1 MDLKKAIRKSKMVI
15 VYLLVMVLA
24 VIYVNTYLIAVLA
37 RVINVQNILFGISV
51 VKAVY
56 LYNTKLAVSIYAL
69 EFAGVLYLSV
79 NKAEYNSKLV
89 EITPDIHTPAVAGE
103 NQCGS
108 ARWLPKKEYD
118 KAFCYVI
125 LPKDV
130 KLEDLKNLNITKG
143 GCVIGKED
151 TKEGEKI
158 YYIDTDTHSL
168 IVGATR
174 SGKTRCLVLQTIAL
188 LGAAGESIV
197 VTDVKGELLDYI
209 RPYLEEL
216 DYDVKVI
223 DYDEPLY
230 SDLWN
235 YLQVIIDYVDAD
247 DLPAA
252 IDATWDLTS
261 QLVGE
266 AKGEKIWNDG
276 EASMIAAGIMA
287 VVWDNRFGNKKKYR
301 NLANVYYFLVNM
313 CKPVGRI
320 LPLQVYVS
328 KLPENHPA
336 KVLLGVSDVAPS
348 KTRGSFYTSAL
359 MTLKLFTN
367 PYIANMSTASS
378 FNPADLGKKKMALFI
393 VLPDDRLT
401 YHQLATL
408 LVSQTNTILSKEAK
422 RQGGR
427 LQNRVNFMCEEL
439 GNFSKIEGFTQMLT
453 VDGGKGIR
461 FNLFIQDFAQIEK
474 VYEKTGLRT
483 IRSNCETWI
492 YLQSDDPET
501 LKEISDKLDKYTTKS
516 WSTSAN
522 QNSGKTT
529 VSSTGSSNNLV
540 GRELLTPGE
549 VKKIKRPYLLVTS
562 RNDPAMMTCPDLSQW
577 QFNELFGMG
586 DEEWNRKLRMERR
599 AQRKKRELSGTIDY
613 WDITQVIISQIK
625 HKQALMEAEKKLA
638 AEKALEEQEQ
648 ESQKEEE

>member
-1 MDLKKAIRKSKMVI
+1 MDIRKAIKKSKMVL
-15 VYLLVMVLA
+15 VYLLVMVLV

-37 RVINVQNILFGISV
+37 RLINVRTVLFGMSV
-51 VKAVY
+51 IKAVY
-56 LYNTKLAVSIYAL
+56 LNNTRLAVSIYAL
-69 EFAGVLYLSV
+69 EFAGVLYLSM
-79 NKAEYNSKLV
+79 NKATYNTKLV

-108 ARWLPKKEYD
+108 ARWLPKKDYD
-118 KAFCYVI
+118 KAFKYII
-125 LPKDV
+125 LPRNV
-130 KLEDLKNLNITKG
+130 TLEKLIEMDIVEG
-143 GCVIGKED
+143 GCVVGKED

-174 SGKTRCLVLQTIAL
+174 SGKTRCLVLQTIGL
-188 LGAAGESIV
+188 LGLAGESIV
-197 VTDVKGELLDYI
+197 VTDVKGELLDYT
-209 RPYLEEL
+209 RPYLEAL
-216 DYDVKVI
+216 GYDVKVI

-235 YLQVIIDYVDAD
+235 YLQVIIDYVDVN

-287 VVWDNRFGNKKKYR
+287 VVWDNRFGNRRKYR

-313 CKPVGRI
+313 CKPIGRI
-320 LPLQVYVS
+320 MPLQVYVA

-336 KVLLGVSDVAPS
+336 KTLLGVSDVAPS

-378 FNPADLGKKKMALFI
+378 FDPADLGKKKMALFI

-540 GRELLTPGE
+540 ARELLTPGE

-562 RNDPAMMTCPDLSQW
+562 RNDPAMMVCPDLSQW
-577 QFNELFGMG
+577 QFNRLFGMG
-586 DEEWNRKLRMERR
+586 DQEWNRKLRRERR
-599 AQRKKRELSGTIDY
+599 EHRIKHELPDTIEY
-613 WDITQVIISQIK
+613 WDITQVIISEIK
-625 HKQALMEAEKKLA
+625 KKQALKEAEKA
-638 AEKALEEQEQ
+638 AKEQEN
-648 ESQKEEE
+648 ENTEELGSEE